1 MNSCSVSGLAD
12 HILILKKGA
21 PYMINHNVS
30 AALCNGT
37 RVVYHRR
44 IGKLLEFE
52 ITSGDRRG
60 EFHYLPRIVQVVRNA
75 KFPFTLSRT
84 QFPIQS
90 CFAMTVHK
98 SQGQTLDVVG
108 IFFTRAAWAHGL
120 LYVAVSRVRREAHCF
135 IYGVVGKEV
144 INFSCF
150 CVLAFLRNG
159 ASSSTSTITTTGA

>member
-1 MNSCSVSGLAD
+1 VNSCSVSGVPD
-12 HILILKKGA
+12 HIIILKKGA

-30 AALCNGT
+30 EALCNGT

-44 IGKLLEFE
+44 IGKLLELE

-60 EFHYLPRIVQVVRNA
+60 EFHYLPRIVHVVRNA
-75 KFPFTLSRT
+75 KLPFTLSRT

-108 IFFTRAAWAHGL
+108 IFFTRNAWAHGL
-120 LYVAVSRVRREAHCF
+120 LYVAASRVRCGAHCF
-135 IYGVVGKEV
+135 IYGAVGKEV
-144 INFSCF
+144 HNCSCF
-150 CVLAFLRNG
+150 CVLAFLR
-159 ASSSTSTITTTGA
+159 SCQ